1 VESLCVAFL
10 DLQRA
15 RCALD
20 GARTLAILEGRGV
33 GPSIQAFLKK
43 TQDGNALASKQAG
56 FCSKPFDVRQGAR
69 HGDADSPV
77 IFNVVVDA
85 VIQDVEARSFEELAT
100 TAQLFHANDGVITDN
115 EPEKVQKLAQQQITH
130 TAREPSNQLSNRSLM
145 LRFCK
150 GASWDCPSST
160 KPKNVLHSLT

>member
-1 VESLCVAFL
+1 LRSWK
-10 DLQRA
+10 
-15 RCALD
+15 
-20 GARTLAILEGRGV
+20 GRV
-33 GPSIQAFLKK
+33 GPNIRGFPKR
-43 TQDGNALASKQAG
+43 TWDGNALASKQAG
-56 FCSKPFDVRQGAR
+56 FCGEPFDAGQGAR
-69 HGDADSPV
+69 LGDVDSPV
-77 IFNVVVDA
+77 IFNIVVDA
-85 VIQDVEARSFEELAT
+85 VIRDVEARSLKELAA